1 MDELCIVYTP
11 LSYILYTPIYY
22 IKISLCFGLLL
33 YMISSVSGVAFGVG
47 KNGQIGDW
55 CGSIGLCSMR
65 YTISMDAKEEV
76 RARLNIE
83 DVVGEYVQLKRAG
96 RSYKGLSPFTSE
108 RTPSFFVS
116 PEKNI
121 WHDFSSGRGGDVFS
135 FIMEVEGLD
144 FRQALELLARKAG
157 VDLSL
162 YEQKGNRDLARR
174 KQRLLE
180 AHRLAAN
187 FYQHCL
193 VRSQDALVYVFRTRR
208 LSKAIVQ
215 QFQIGYAPRDGH
227 ALVTYLKKKGFSLA
241 ELREAGLV
249 NRYDG
254 DLFRGRMMVPL
265 MDASGQVIG
274 FTARLIAD
282 VPNAPKYLNTPQTLL
297 YDKGRHVFGLM
308 QAKQAIRAQGYA
320 VIVEGNMDV
329 ISSHQAGEAAVVAT
343 AGTAMTE
350 QHIRALKRL
359 TGDIRL
365 SFDGD
370 KAGRA
375 ATERAIGLAAQAGVE
390 LKVVSLPAEAKDPDE
405 LIQQQ
410 GVAAWQQAI
419 AAAQPAVDWLLAQYR
434 QQLDLT
440 TAAGK
445 RQFTTVGLALVNRLG
460 DPVEREHYQRQIAQ
474 AVGSS
479 VQAVQTKAQQMAPV
493 APVRKAVKAAAPRNR
508 YLVQDDVLA
517 LAMLD
522 GPSQELFGR
531 VDPQLFAGE
540 ARQALAQ
547 YYAAH
552 HGQPLKSTPPLL
564 QNFDEYIT
572 MVRVR
577 ADARYGAWSETDR
590 YYETA
595 RLLRQIETEHK
606 QQHKHHLIT
615 HLRQA
620 EESGDTTA
628 AAALREQL
636 NQLIKE
642 IARGNRR

>member
-1 MDELCIVYTP
+1 M
-11 LSYILYTPIYY
+11 
-22 IKISLCFGLLL
+22 
-33 YMISSVSGVAFGVG
+33 
-47 KNGQIGDW
+47 
-55 CGSIGLCSMR
+55 
-65 YTISMDAKEEV
+65 
-76 RARLNIE
+76 
-83 DVVGEYVQLKRAG
+83 
-96 RSYKGLSPFTSE
+96 
-108 RTPSFFVS
+108 
-116 PEKNI
+116 
-121 WHDFSSGRGGDVFS
+121 
-135 FIMEVEGLD
+135 
-144 FRQALELLARKAG
+144 
-157 VDLSL
+157 
-162 YEQKGNRDLARR
+162 
-174 KQRLLE
+174 
-180 AHRLAAN
+180 
-187 FYQHCL
+187 
-193 VRSQDALVYVFRTRR
+193 RSQDALAYVFRTRR

-215 QFQIGYAPRDGH
+215 QFQIGYAPRDGQ

-350 QHIRALKRL
+350 HHIRALKRL
-359 TGDIRL
+359 AGDIRL
-365 SFDGD
+365 SFDSD
-370 KAGRA
+370 NAGRA
-375 ATERAIGLAAQAGVE
+375 ATERAIGLAAQVGVE
-390 LKVVSLPAEAKDPDE
+390 LKVVSLPAGVKDPDE

-479 VQAVQTKAQQMAPV
+479 VQAVQTKAQQMAPA

-606 QQHKHHLIT
+606 QQHKHHLTT

>member
-1 MDELCIVYTP
+1 
-11 LSYILYTPIYY
+11 
-22 IKISLCFGLLL
+22 
-33 YMISSVSGVAFGVG
+33 MIGRVSGVAFGVG

-65 YTISMDAKEEV
+65 YTIPMDAKEEV

-174 KQRLLE
+174 KQRLRE

-308 QAKQAIRAQGYA
+308 QAKQAIRTRGYA

-359 TGDIRL
+359 AGDIRL

-370 KAGRA
+370 NAGRA
-375 ATERAIGLAAQAGVE
+375 ATERAIGLAAQVGVE
-390 LKVVSLPAEAKDPDE
+390 LKVVSLPAGVKDPDE

-479 VQAVQTKAQQMAPV
+479 VQAVQTKAQQMAPA

-508 YLVQDDVLA
+508 YLSQDDVLA

-522 GPSQELFGR
+522 GPSQELFGQ
-531 VDPQLFAGE
+531 VDRQLFAGE

-552 HGQPLKSTPPLL
+552 HGQPLTTTPPPL
-564 QNFDEYIT
+564 QDFDEYIT

-615 HLRQA
+615 RLRQA
-620 EESGDTTA
+620 EESGDTIA

>member
-1 MDELCIVYTP
+1 MGGESD
-11 LSYILYTPIYY
+11 
-22 IKISLCFGLLL
+22 
-33 YMISSVSGVAFGVG
+33 
-47 KNGQIGDW
+47 QIGDKH
-55 CGSIGLCSMR
+55 GSIGLYSMR
-65 YTISMDAKEEV
+65 YTIPMDAKEEV

-193 VRSQDALVYVFRTRR
+193 VRSQDALAYVFRTRR

-215 QFQIGYAPRDGH
+215 QFQIGYAPRDGQ

-265 MDASGQVIG
+265 MDAGGQVIG

-308 QAKQAIRAQGYA
+308 QAKQAIRTRGYA

-359 TGDIRL
+359 AGDIRL

-370 KAGRA
+370 NAGRA

-390 LKVVSLPAEAKDPDE
+390 LKVVSLPAGVKDPDE

-419 AAAQPAVDWLLAQYR
+419 AAAQPAVDWLLVQYR

-479 VQAVQTKAQQMAPV
+479 VQAVQTKAQQTAPA
-493 APVRKAVKAAAPRNR
+493 APIRKAIKAAAAAPRNR

-552 HGQPLKSTPPLL
+552 HGQPLTTTPPPL

-577 ADARYGAWSETDR
+577 ADARYGSWSETDR

-606 QQHKHHLIT
+606 QQHKHHLTT

-628 AAALREQL
+628 AAALRQQL

>member
-1 MDELCIVYTP
+1 M
-11 LSYILYTPIYY
+11 LYTI
-22 IKISLCFGLLL
+22 GR
-33 YMISSVSGVAFGVG
+33 VGGVAFGVG
-47 KNGQIGDW
+47 ESDQIGDW
-55 CGSIGLCSMR
+55 CGSIGLYSMR
-65 YTISMDAKEEV
+65 YTIPMDAKEEV

-174 KQRLLE
+174 KQRLFE

-265 MDASGQVIG
+265 MDASGHVIG

-359 TGDIRL
+359 AGDIRL

-370 KAGRA
+370 NAGRA

-390 LKVVSLPAEAKDPDE
+390 LKVVSLPAGVKDPDE

-479 VQAVQTKAQQMAPV
+479 VQAVQTKAQQMAPA
-493 APVRKAVKAAAPRNR
+493 APVRKAVKAAAPHNR
-508 YLVQDDVLA
+508 YLSQDDVLA

-552 HGQPLKSTPPLL
+552 HGQPLKNTPPLL

-615 HLRQA
+615 RLRQA
-620 EESGDTTA
+620 EESGDITA

>member
-11 LSYILYTPIYY
+11 LPYILYTPIYY
-22 IKISLCFGLLL
+22 IKLVSVFGLLL
-33 YMISSVSGVAFGVG
+33 YMISRVSGVAFGVG

-55 CGSIGLCSMR
+55 CGSIGSCSMR
-65 YTISMDAKEEV
+65 YTIPMDAKEEV

-157 VDLSL
+157 VDLSR
-162 YEQKGNRDLARR
+162 YEQKSNRDLARR

-329 ISSHQAGEAAVVAT
+329 ISSHQAGEAAVGAT

-359 TGDIRL
+359 AGDIRL

-370 KAGRA
+370 NAGRA

-390 LKVVSLPAEAKDPDE
+390 LKVVSLPAGVKDPDE

-479 VQAVQTKAQQMAPV
+479 VQAVQTKAQQMAPA

-508 YLVQDDVLA
+508 YLSQDDALA

-531 VDPQLFAGE
+531 INPQLFAGE

-577 ADARYGAWSETDR
+577 ADARYGSWSETDR